1 MDFGI
6 HEGQGA
12 IPQEDKEGLYFF
24 SQKYQ
29 EKKGS
34 IKKKKNYSIQTH
46 RNQLTTYNV
55 LHILLFQ

>member
-34 IKKKKNYSIQTH
+34 IKKKK
-46 RNQLTTYNV
+46 TTQYK
-55 LHILLFQ
+55 HTETS